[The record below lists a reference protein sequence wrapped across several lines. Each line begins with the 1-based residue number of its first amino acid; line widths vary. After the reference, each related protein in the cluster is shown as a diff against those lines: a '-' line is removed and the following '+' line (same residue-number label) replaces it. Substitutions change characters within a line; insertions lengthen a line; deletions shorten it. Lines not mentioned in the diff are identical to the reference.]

1 MSARAIA
8 SAKQKRVGS
17 ISNATPSINNSNN
30 SSNPTLDDPN
40 ASNRPVSIPQA
51 IVLLDQ
57 RLVALENSVKGST
70 IPNQTEIMA
79 GFAQHFNTLDA
90 INEESKESFRKLEKE
105 NAVLIHKNNELQGKL
120 GILESSVQ
128 DLKKQLSNMR
138 ELQDQIANTSTSIA
152 SVDVAT
158 QLSNVSEAINAE
170 EIETIERPKLVRS
183 TNMDKNIDRDADNVS
198 EGAGL
203 GAHLQ

>member
-1 MSARAIA
+1 M
-8 SAKQKRVGS
+8 
-17 ISNATPSINNSNN
+17 
-30 SSNPTLDDPN
+30 
-40 ASNRPVSIPQA
+40 
-51 IVLLDQ
+51 
-57 RLVALENSVKGST
+57 
-70 IPNQTEIMA
+70 
-79 GFAQHFNTLDA
+79 
-90 INEESKESFRKLEKE
+90 EKE

-170 EIETIERPKLVRS
+170 EIETLERPKLVRS